1 MTSTAHLLR
10 TVGDQQLRFCPPSC
24 WPATTLTFAQ
34 HRSLLVWLRGE
45 AGVMPVC
52 ILFAEMAGEC
62 FSFQT
67 VFGLN

>member
-1 MTSTAHLLR
+1 MNAAPAL
-10 TVGDQQLRFCPPSC
+10 PNI
-24 WPATTLTFAQ
+24 WPAFTLTFAQ

-62 FSFQT
+62 FSFQV